1 VILFVDILHHYQM
14 PAVRVDGGFCRVR
27 IYGANPYTIIVLS
40 ELAENPGVSVTNAAA
55 AIATEIARIYMIDLD
70 TTIWIEHY
78 GAFSYKGGDCD
89 ETFDRITFTWR
100 NRTASNAE
108 WKRLTADELH
118 ELLPDGVE
126 A

>member
-1 VILFVDILHHYQM
+1 MILFVDILHHYQK

-55 AIATEIARIYMIDLD
+55 AIATEIARNYMIDLD

>member
-1 VILFVDILHHYQM
+1 MILFVDMIHHYQT

-55 AIATEIARIYMIDLD
+55 AIATEIARNYMIDLD

-118 ELLPDGVE
+118 ELLPDGVPL
-126 A
+126 

>member
-1 VILFVDILHHYQM
+1 
-14 PAVRVDGGFCRVR
+14 
-27 IYGANPYTIIVLS
+27 
-40 ELAENPGVSVTNAAA
+40 
-55 AIATEIARIYMIDLD
+55 MIDLD

>member
-1 VILFVDILHHYQM
+1 MILFVDILHHYQTS
-14 PAVRVDGGFCRVR
+14 AVRVDGGFCRVR

-55 AIATEIARIYMIDLD
+55 AIATEIARTYMIDLD

-78 GAFSYKGGDCD
+78 GAFSYKGGDLD